1 MEIFLNFAWM
11 LLAVVSVLLWV
22 RYGPRAGANRRT
34 QIAALAM
41 LILILF
47 PVISVT
53 DDLQMALTVAEDDV
67 YVRRN
72 FAASG
77 PHSNFPAPA
86 VGILPRPSFTEL
98 SLVYLR
104 MKAPGHLPAPVVN
117 NPALTVIQNRPPP
130 SA

>member
-1 MEIFLNFAWM
+1 MEIVLNLAWM
-11 LLAVVSVLLWV
+11 LLAVVSVLLWM
-22 RYGPRAGANRRT
+22 RYAPRVGANRRT

-53 DDLQMALTVAEDDV
+53 DDLQVALTVAEDDA
-67 YVRRN
+67 YLRRN
-72 FAASG
+72 FAAGG
-77 PHSNFPAPA
+77 PHSDFPAAA
-86 VGILPRPSFTEL
+86 VGMLPQTLFTEV

-117 NPALTVIQNRPPP
+117 KPALTVVQNRPPP

>member
-1 MEIFLNFAWM
+1 M

-22 RYGPRAGANRRT
+22 RYAPRVGANRRT

-53 DDLQMALTVAEDDV
+53 DDLQVALTVAEDDA
-67 YVRRN
+67 YLRRN
-72 FAASG
+72 FVAG
-77 PHSNFPAPA
+77 CPHPDFPAPA
-86 VGILPRPSFTEL
+86 IGMLPRPLFTGL

-104 MKAPGHLPAPVVN
+104 MNAPGHLPAPVVN